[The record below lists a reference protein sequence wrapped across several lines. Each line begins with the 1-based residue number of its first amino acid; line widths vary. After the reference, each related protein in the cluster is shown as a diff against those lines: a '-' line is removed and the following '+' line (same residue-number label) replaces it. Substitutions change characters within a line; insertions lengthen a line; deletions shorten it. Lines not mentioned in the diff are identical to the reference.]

1 MIPNLNSCAQ
11 SLLPGIYND
20 IIVSFEGECYLLS
33 TRKAA
38 TTAGERDMPAWQ

>member
-11 SLLPGIYND
+11 SLLPGIYNNT
-20 IIVSFEGECYLLS
+20 IVSFEGECYLLS